1 MMVNQRIKEDI
12 RHILVLTD
20 TLEGVPSMK
29 WADFLNVRTLCCLGL
44 EFVDQL
50 ICRRLWML
58 SDSVMTLVMR
68 EDIFVSIPRMK
79 MTR

>member
-44 EFVDQL
+44 EFVHEL
-50 ICRRLWML
+50 IL
-58 SDSVMTLVMR
+58 S
-68 EDIFVSIPRMK
+68 
-79 MTR
+79 